1 MKPKRDEAIA
11 DVRNARK
18 ALCDRFGND
27 PRHLLK
33 HLREQQ
39 QNYTGRVIKMKAP
52 LGATSKTNEQRRS
65 NGNLMKSAIK
75 QRTLKA
81 TTAAMLKDEVQTTL
95 IDLPTRPARKK
106 VTLIPI
112 DFASATQA
120 ERSKLES
127 R

>member
-52 LGATSKTNEQRRS
+52 LGATSKTNEQRW
-65 NGNLMKSAIK
+65 
-75 QRTLKA
+75 
-81 TTAAMLKDEVQTTL
+81 
-95 IDLPTRPARKK
+95 
-106 VTLIPI
+106 
-112 DFASATQA
+112 
-120 ERSKLES
+120 SKNCVWRNMPS
-127 R
+127 RWGLAGW